1 MKSNVKK
8 LTLTGVLTAL
18 ATLSFVLESLFPPLF
33 LPGARLGISN
43 LFILLCLILCG
54 IKYGAFCLVVKVLL
68 SSLFSGNLSSIM
80 YSLPAGLISLIL
92 QVVLLYVVKSSFI
105 ATSVSGAVVNTVVQN
120 AVFCLITRTS
130 EYLYYSPYLAL
141 IAIISGL
148 IVGFAVYLT
157 IKILPEKFLREL

>member
-1 MKSNVKK
+1 MKSNLKK

-18 ATLSFVLESLFPPLF
+18 AILSFVLESLFPPLF

-54 IKYGAFCLVVKVLL
+54 IKYGVISLVVKVLL
-68 SSLFSGNLSSIM
+68 SSLFSGNLSSIL

-92 QVVLLYVVKSSFI
+92 QAVLLYVVKSSFI
-105 ATSVSGAVVNTVVQN
+105 ATSVSGAVINTVAQN
-120 AVFCLITRTS
+120 AVFCLVTQTS

>member
-92 QVVLLYVVKSSFI
+92 QAVLLYLVKSSFI

-120 AVFCLITRTS
+120 AVFCLVTRTS